1 MKFVYPDIDC
11 VFDLTNGRFNTLVI
25 ENQDLFV
32 RFLQDIHGQLNG
44 CRGLA
49 VLSQADMPVAFD
61 RYAEL
66 LDRFVPFEM
75 NRKPLLNKISTALE
89 QEAFDEIHYA
99 QSTRVMQEVEQL
111 LADISFCFSCD
122 LRFPKISLGGI
133 IKSVGIELNDDYGH
147 LTERL
152 IDYME
157 LVCEFERNKLFILV
171 NLRSYVSDEKLLGFA
186 QTAISHG
193 FEILALD
200 SSDRPRLDNELRW
213 TVDADLC
220 EFS

>member
-25 ENQDLFV
+25 ENQELFV
-32 RFLQDIHGQLNG
+32 RLLQDIHGQLDG
-44 CRGLA
+44 CKGQA
-49 VLSQADMPVAFD
+49 VLSQADTPVAFD

-75 NRKPLLNKISTALE
+75 NRKPLLNKINAALE
-89 QEAFDEIHYA
+89 QEAFDETRYA
-99 QSTRVMQEVEQL
+99 QTARVMQEIEQL
-111 LADISFCFSCD
+111 LTDISFRFPCD
-122 LRFPKISLGGI
+122 LRFPKISLGSI
-133 IKSVGIELNDDYGH
+133 IKSAGIELNNDYDH
-147 LTERL
+147 LAERL

-157 LVCEFERNKLFILV
+157 LVCEFERSKLFILV
-171 NLRSYVSDEKLLGFA
+171 NLRSYVPDEMMPHFA

-193 FEILALD
+193 FEILALE
-200 SSDRPRLDNELRW
+200 SNDRPRLDNEFRW

-220 EFS
+220 EFG